1 MLNREHVTDAL
12 KFWEPARLF
21 YNLAL
26 VATVVWQFMPFFN
39 GVAPFRHDVIALLPQ
54 LIVLAGLA
62 NVAFCAAYPIDLFVQ
77 ASDFR
82 PSRGVW
88 RLVIF
93 AAGAIVGVSL
103 AWLMSGGIVA
113 GSVI

>member
-12 KFWEPARLF
+12 KFWEPARLV

-26 VATVVWQFMPFFN
+26 VATVVWQFMPFIN
-39 GVAPFRHDVIALLPQ
+39 GAMTLRYNALELLPQ

-62 NVAFCAAYPIDLFVQ
+62 NVAFCAAYPIDLLVQ

-88 RLVIF
+88 RVAIF
-93 AAGAIVGVSL
+93 IAGTLVGVSL
-103 AWLMSGGIVA
+103 AWLMSGGMVA
-113 GSVI
+113 GSEF